1 MTAHDTIAEKLTR
14 LRDMIRQTGGCA
26 VAYSGGVDSSL
37 LVAVGSEVLGE
48 RCLAVIAVSS
58 TYPKREYAPAIKRLE
73 EAGIPHV
80 VIESEE
86 LDIPG
91 FADNP
96 PDRCYFC
103 KRELF
108 GKVKEA
114 AGRHGISIV
123 VDGTNADDP
132 SDFRPGMR
140 AARELGVLSP
150 FLACGITKEEIR
162 EISREVY
169 GLETADKPSMACMSS
184 RVPYGSRIT
193 RKKLGQ
199 IEEMEDFLFE
209 RGFRVF
215 RARHHGTILR
225 LEAGR
230 QEMEYLRSGRLKE
243 EIVKKAKEIGFV
255 YVTIDLEGF
264 RSGSMNETLA
274 RSDR

>member
-1 MTAHDTIAEKLTR
+1 MVLHDTVVEKLAR
-14 LRDMIRQTGGCA
+14 LKDVIRQTGGCA

-37 LVAVGSEVLGE
+37 LVAVAHEVLGE
-48 RCLAVIAVSS
+48 RCLAVIATSL
-58 TYPKREYAPAIKRLE
+58 TYPRREYIPAVRRLE
-73 EAGIPHV
+73 EADIPYV

-103 KRELF
+103 KKEVF
-108 GKVKEA
+108 EKVKKTA
-114 AGRHGISIV
+114 DARGISV
-123 VDGTNADDP
+123 VADGTNADDS

-140 AARELGVLSP
+140 AAREMGVLSP
-150 FLACGITKEEIR
+150 FMICGITKDEIR
-162 EISREVY
+162 EMSREVY
-169 GLETADKPSMACMSS
+169 GLDTADKPSMACMSS
-184 RVPYGSRIT
+184 RIPYGSKIT
-193 RKKLGQ
+193 REKLGQ

-230 QEMEYLRSGRLKE
+230 RETEYMRSGPMKD
-243 EIVKKAKEIGFV
+243 EIVKKAKELGFV
-255 YVTIDLEGF
+255 YITVDLEGF
-264 RSGSMNETLA
+264 RSGSMNETV
-274 RSDR
+274 DR